1 MDLTRAVIEQ
11 RAKELL
17 QANNSY
23 AIPVD
28 PVVLANRLGIK
39 VSNAVFSEQTL
50 AGMVARRGD
59 QVSILVNQAD
69 PPFRKRF
76 TIAHELG
83 HYLFHLPKD
92 GEIVDREAD
101 LFRVADADEIP
112 ADVARWREIEAN
124 RFAAALLMD
133 ADHVRDEW
141 SRLRSVSA
149 MARLFN
155 VSETAMG
162 IRIGTLGLE

>member
-1 MDLTRAVIEQ
+1 VNLTRAVIEQ

-23 AIPVD
+23 GIPVD

-69 PPFRKRF
+69 APFRKRF

-83 HYLFHLPKD
+83 HYLFHLSED

-112 ADVARWREIEAN
+112 TDVARWREIEAN

-133 ADHVRDEW
+133 AEHVREEW

-155 VSETAMG
+155 VSETSMG